1 MLNMSAGGSDGTD
14 SGVISE
20 SALSP
25 SFTSA
30 GGRNLVS
37 PFSAND
43 SLLEEPVVLDELF
56 SGSNAISS
64 TIGSSET
71 HDADSSTTLCTS
83 STFNLDLKGITADEK

>member
-25 SFTSA
+25 SFTSI

-43 SLLEEPVVLDELF
+43 SLLEEPIVLDELF
-56 SGSNAISS
+56 SGFNAISS
-64 TIGSSET
+64 TVGGSSET

-83 STFNLDLKGITADEK
+83 SELYLYQRINIII